1 MSEYQYY
8 EFQAIDRPLTA
19 KEQATIQKLS
29 SRVQLTPHRA
39 IFLYNYGDFRGKPE
53 ELVTQYFDVMF
64 YIANW
69 GTRQLIFRFPK
80 AIVDP
85 SWYEPYELPYAI
97 TIKQTREYVVLNI
110 NINDEDGGMGG
121 WVEGEGWLPQL
132 LPLRDQLLTGDVR
145 LLYLAWLRAVPN
157 CAGYA
162 AHNIEDDPIEP
173 PIPPN
178 LCKLSAPLETFVE
191 LVELDPDLVAAAAKA
206 SKKATAKSKA
216 QPPLEANLVN
226 LSASEKEV
234 FLLKLVRREPHVDL
248 QLINRLQE
256 LAGPTDAAPS
266 SVTGYRKLS
275 ELTEMMDEIFTKREK
290 KEQEKARRKRI
301 KELEALAPKEEKL
314 WQQVV
319 VLIKTKQA
327 KPYDEATALLQD
339 LRDLAEYQKKL
350 PDFIKCFKD
359 LQDEYQNRPA
369 LMRRF
374 RKIKL

>member
-53 ELVTQYFDVMF
+53 EIVTKYFDVMF

-97 TIKQTREYVVLNI
+97 TIKQTDEYIVLNV
-110 NINDEDGGMGG
+110 NINDEDGEMAG
-121 WVEGEGWLPQL
+121 WIDGEGWLPQL

-157 CAGYA
+157 CAGYD
-162 AHNIEDDPIEP
+162 IEDDPIEP
-173 PIPPN
+173 PIPSN
-178 LCKLSAPLETFVE
+178 LSKLSASLETFIE
-191 LVELDPDLVAAAAKA
+191 LVELDPDLAAAAAEASTKA
-206 SKKATAKSKA
+206 RAKSA
-216 QPPLEANLVN
+216 SSLEAGLAG
-226 LSASEKEV
+226 LSASEKEE
-234 FLLKLVRREPHVDL
+234 FLLKLVRRESHVDL
-248 QLINRLQE
+248 QLINRLKE
-256 LAGPTDAAPS
+256 LAGPVDAVPGSAP
-266 SVTGYRKLS
+266 GYRRLS
-275 ELTEMMDEIFTKREK
+275 ELTEMSHTAQARRKQKEREA
-290 KEQEKARRKRI
+290 ARRKRI
-301 KELEALAPKEEKL
+301 KELKALAPKEEKL

-319 VLIKTKQA
+319 FLIETKQA
-327 KPYDEATALLQD
+327 KPYDEATALLKD
-339 LRDLAEYQKKL
+339 LRDLAEYQKTLPEFTKQFDKL
-350 PDFIKCFKD
+350 KD
-359 LQDEYQNRPA
+359 DYHNRPA

-374 RKIKL
+374 RTVKS

>member
-19 KEQATIQKLS
+19 KEQTNIQKLS
-29 SRVQLTPHRA
+29 SRVELTPHRA
-39 IFLYNYGDFRGKPE
+39 VFLYNYGDFRGNPE
-53 ELVTQYFDVMF
+53 EIVTKYFDIMF

-85 SWYEPYELPYAI
+85 GWYEPYELPYAI
-97 TIKQTREYVVLNI
+97 TSKQTKEYVVLNI
-110 NINDEDGGMGG
+110 NINDEDGSMSG
-121 WVEGEGWLPQL
+121 WVDGEGWLPQL

-145 LLYLAWLRAVPN
+145 LLYIAWLRAVPN
-157 CAGYA
+157 CAGYD
-162 AHNIEDDPIEP
+162 IEKDPIEP

-178 LCKLSAPLETFVE
+178 LGKLSAPLETFID
-191 LVELDPDLVAAAAKA
+191 LVELNPDLFAAAAEA
-206 SKKATAKSKA
+206 SQKTSAKSKS
-216 QPPLEANLVN
+216 PSLEAGLANLP
-226 LSASEKEV
+226 ASEKEK

-248 QLINRLQE
+248 QLINRLKQ
-256 LAGPTDAAPS
+256 LAGPADDAPR
-266 SVTGYRKLS
+266 SVPGYRRLS
-275 ELTEMMDEIFTKREK
+275 ELTEMSDAAYAKRQQ
-290 KEQEKARRKRI
+290 KEQEAAQRKRI
-301 KELEALAPKEEKL
+301 KELKTLASKKEQL

-319 VLIKTKQA
+319 VLIETKQA
-327 KPYDEATALLQD
+327 KPYDEATALLKD

-350 PDFIKCFKD
+350 PDFIERFNG

-374 RKIKL
+374 RTIEL